1 MFSWTYR
8 LNNYISVA
16 AILLILVALTSIIF
30 LPGCEQTAHACENVC
45 AECGKCTD
53 SQCAEDVCADKC
65 AGHQVTP
72 PAHTCESK
80 CPECGK
86 CLDSACTESAC
97 TNKCAGHQVTPPAH
111 TCESKCPEC
120 GKCLDEACTETA
132 CADKCA
138 GHQVTPPPHTCDS
151 KCPECGKCLDETC
164 TEDACAN
171 KCAGHAPHVC
181 ESICSECGK
190 CLDFACSNS
199 VCANK
204 CEGHGSGSVESGYAY
219 QTYQLNLMSFNI
231 RTLTSNDTGNTH
243 WDKRKDALVSF
254 VINSGADII
263 GMQEVTKTQFE
274 YIAANLS
281 GNYTALNFPRQG
293 GSNPEGL
300 AFVYDN
306 TKFEFV
312 SSEKYWLSDT
322 PEEQSYGWGESYYR
336 IAVVLVLKHIETGE
350 IVKSINTHGPLLDEA
365 NIKAYELIM
374 ERSVNEGDPFT
385 FLCGDF
391 NATPGNIGYVSVAEE
406 LQDCRVSADYSP
418 ARDHVTFTG
427 WGSYVDGETPDHII
441 DFCFVSKG
449 DNVNVKSY
457 EVRTDRWGDGN
468 YYSDHYAVQTVVEI
482 TYLSNTPDQSGNGFD
497 GEIDPA

>member
-1 MFSWTYR
+1 MNRIFKTLS
-8 LNNYISVA
+8 
-16 AILLILVALTSIIF
+16 AIVIILILVAFAGMIYFNGGFDFTHTCESI
-30 LPGCEQTAHACENVC
+30 CS
-45 AECGKCTD
+45 ECGKCTD
-53 SQCAEDVCADKC
+53 SSCTDAACLDKC
-65 AGHQVTP
+65 PGHQVTP
-72 PAHTCESK
+72 PAHTCESV
-80 CPECGK
+80 CSECGK
-86 CLDSACTESAC
+86 CTDADCTESAC
-97 TNKCAGHQVTPPAH
+97 ANKCEGHQVSPPAH
-111 TCESKCPEC
+111 TCES
-120 GKCLDEACTETA
+120 
-132 CADKCA
+132 
-138 GHQVTPPPHTCDS
+138 V
-151 KCPECGKCLDETC
+151 
-164 TEDACAN
+164 
-171 KCAGHAPHVC
+171 
-181 ESICSECGK
+181 CSECGK
-190 CLDFACSNS
+190 CTDATCTESACASKCQGHGPHDCESICNDCQKCTDLACTHS
-199 VCANK
+199 ECANK
-204 CEGHGSGSVESGYAY
+204 CDGHNTNNSGYAY

-231 RTLTSNDTGNTH
+231 RTLTNNDTGNTH

-254 VINSGADII
+254 LNNSEADII

-274 YIAANLS
+274 YIQANLAS
-281 GNYTALNFPRQG
+281 NYTALNFPRQG

-300 AFVYDN
+300 SFIYDS
-306 TKFEFV
+306 TKFEFI

-336 IAVVLVLKHIETGE
+336 IAVVLVLRHIETGE

-365 NIKAYELIM
+365 NVKAYELIM

-391 NATPGNIGYVSVAEE
+391 NATPGNIGYVAVAEE

-449 DNVNVKSY
+449 DNVDVKSY

-482 TYLSNTPDQSGNGFD
+482 TYKSTIPSQGGNGFD
-497 GEIDPA
+497 GEIDSAK